1 VKVVGVTCS
10 TKSALFSLVENG
22 EVVDTPVE
30 RVEVGSL
37 HEASQ
42 ELEATLAETGRT
54 FAQLKPDLV
63 VLLMPEQSRFRR
75 TYQEIAPRVTLE
87 TLVRLAAVRAEIPIE
102 VLPRPTVR
110 ARLKISR
117 KGDLASHVSERIP
130 DPVGKHWTA
139 GRDVAA
145 LAALAGEAG
154 P

>member
-1 VKVVGVTCS
+1 MT
-10 TKSALFSLVENG
+10 
-22 EVVDTPVE
+22 
-30 RVEVGSL
+30 
-37 HEASQ
+37 
-42 ELEATLAETGRT
+42 ATL
-54 FAQLKPDLV
+54 KY
-63 VLLMPEQSRFRR
+63 SRPSS
-75 TYQEIAPRVTLE
+75 EAKKLNA
-87 TLVRLAAVRAEIPIE
+87 LASE
-102 VLPRPTVR
+102 R